1 MNGASVTTEI
11 QSNAVEMQE
20 QEASVR
26 SQRCDPSVWVDQY
39 GDSLF
44 RYAVSWVRDPQIAED
59 LVQETFLA
67 ALGSRHSFT
76 GESTE
81 RTWLFG
87 ILKHKVIDHFRAAKR
102 QNNVCKLAETM
113 GDECSEAGDQERSGE
128 CAIDCP
134 VDEWRINPGICSQQ
148 KAFWDVL
155 QQCLSKV
162 SPRLAS
168 AFALKEIE
176 QLDTKEICAALNVS
190 EGNLWVMLHRAR
202 TYLRQCLEINWLNK
216 AL

>member
-1 MNGASVTTEI
+1 MNGASVTPDL
-11 QSNAVEMQE
+11 QSNVIDMQE
-20 QEASVR
+20 QSSVKC
-26 SQRCDPSVWVDQY
+26 QRCNPTTWVDQY
-39 GDSLF
+39 GDPLF

-67 ALGSRHSFT
+67 ALGSQASFT
-76 GESTE
+76 GGSTE

-87 ILKHKVIDHFRAAKR
+87 ILKHKVIDYYRAAKR
-102 QNNVCKLAETM
+102 QSNVCKLVEAS
-113 GDECSEAGDQERSGE
+113 GDEFSDASEMEQSGE
-128 CAIDCP
+128 SAMNAP
-134 VDEWRINPGICSQQ
+134 VTEWRINPGVCSQQ
-148 KAFWDVL
+148 KAFWNVL

-176 QLDTKEICAALNVS
+176 QLDTKEVCTALNVS

-202 TYLRQCLEINWLNK
+202 AYLRQCLEINWLNK
-216 AL
+216 AA

>member
-1 MNGASVTTEI
+1 MNGASVTPEI
-11 QSNAVEMQE
+11 QSKTADAQGE
-20 QEASVR
+20 R
-26 SQRCDPSVWVDQY
+26 SLSSHRCDPATWVDQY

-44 RYAVSWVRDPQIAED
+44 RYALSWVRDNQIAED

-67 ALGSRHSFT
+67 ALRSQANFS

-87 ILKHKVIDHFRAAKR
+87 VLKHKIIDHYRAAKR
-102 QNNVCKLAETM
+102 QSSVCKLADARNDDACQGEELEN
-113 GDECSEAGDQERSGE
+113 GGESVPAESPIDQ
-128 CAIDCP
+128 
-134 VDEWRINPGICSQQ
+134 WRINPGICSQQ

-155 QQCLSKV
+155 QQCLSKL
-162 SPRLAS
+162 SPRLSA

-176 QLDTKEICAALNVS
+176 QLDTREICAALNVS

-202 TYLRQCLEINWLNK
+202 TCLRQCLEINWLNK
-216 AL
+216 PV

>member
-1 MNGASVTTEI
+1 MNNASVI
-11 QSNAVEMQE
+11 SGCQSNAADAQDKEPV
-20 QEASVR
+20 S
-26 SQRCDPSVWVDQY
+26 SHRCDPTTWVDQY

-44 RYAVSWVRDPQIAED
+44 RYALSWVRDSQIAED

-67 ALGSRHSFT
+67 ALGSQANFG

-87 ILKHKVIDHFRAAKR
+87 ILKHKIIDHYRAAKR
-102 QNNVCKLAETM
+102 QNTICKLSDT
-113 GDECSEAGDQERSGE
+113 RSDDPCRGEELESGGE
-128 CAIDCP
+128 CVPADPAIDA
-134 VDEWRINPGICSQQ
+134 WRINPGICSQQ

-162 SPRLAS
+162 SPRLGT

-176 QLDTKEICAALNVS
+176 QLDTREICAALNVS

-202 TYLRQCLEINWLNK
+202 TYLRQCLEMNWLNK
-216 AL
+216 AA

>member
-1 MNGASVTTEI
+1 MNGTSVTPEVR
-11 QSNAVEMQE
+11 SNTAEMQGGHLP
-20 QEASVR
+20 SH
-26 SQRCDPSVWVDQY
+26 RCDPTVWVDQY

-44 RYAVSWVRDPQIAED
+44 RYALSWVRDSQVAED

-67 ALGSRHSFT
+67 ALGSQASFG

-87 ILKHKVIDHFRAAKR
+87 ILKHKIIDHYRVAKR
-102 QNNVCKLAETM
+102 QNNVCKLADAR
-113 GDECSEAGDQERSGE
+113 GDDDASQGE
-128 CAIDCP
+128 YMEHSAESVPMDSAI
-134 VDEWRINPGICSQQ
+134 DEWRINPGICSQQ
-148 KAFWDVL
+148 KAFWEVL

-162 SPRLAS
+162 SPRLAT

-176 QLDTKEICAALNVS
+176 QLDTKEICAALSVS

-202 TYLRQCLEINWLNK
+202 AYLRQCLELNWLNK
-216 AL
+216 AT

>member
-1 MNGASVTTEI
+1 MNGASVTPDL
-11 QSNAVEMQE
+11 QSNVLNMQE
-20 QEASVR
+20 QPSVR
-26 SQRCDPSVWVDQY
+26 SQRCDPTVWVDQY

-67 ALGSRHSFT
+67 ALGSQASFS
-76 GESTE
+76 GGSTE

-87 ILKHKVIDHFRAAKR
+87 ILKHKVIDHYRAAKR
-102 QNNVCKLAETM
+102 QNNVCKLAEGT
-113 GDECSEAGDQERSGE
+113 GDEPSDVPETEQSGE
-128 CAIDCP
+128 SAIMNAP
-134 VDEWRINPGICSQQ
+134 VNEWRINPGICTQQ
-148 KAFWDVL
+148 KAFWNVL

-202 TYLRQCLEINWLNK
+202 GYLRQCLEINWLNK
-216 AL
+216 AA